1 VLGLC
6 VAEKSKSER
15 VEESKG
21 QEVAGRIGLRE
32 AVELANVAAGLEVER
47 VGVVPV
53 TRREIAEGAGIG
65 VGPGRRTRPSVVVGL
80 PGTPTPVRRPGSA
93 KVVTLD
99 EMAALAAAYR
109 GEGKTVVFTNGC
121 FDLLHVGH
129 VTYLEQAATLGDVL
143 VVAVN
148 SDESVR
154 RLGKGSERPIVSEA
168 DRTAMLAAL
177 ACVDHILIFEEA
189 TPHRLLEAIRPDVL
203 VKGGTYAVE
212 QVVGHEIVERF
223 GGRVCVTGMRP
234 GVSTTKLVAE
244 IRRSPESRV
253 QSRGWRAEG

>member
-1 VLGLC
+1 
-6 VAEKSKSER
+6 
-15 VEESKG
+15 
-21 QEVAGRIGLRE
+21 
-32 AVELANVAAGLEVER
+32 
-47 VGVVPV
+47 
-53 TRREIAEGAGIG
+53 
-65 VGPGRRTRPSVVVGL
+65 
-80 PGTPTPVRRPGSA
+80 
-93 KVVTLD
+93 
-99 EMAALAAAYR
+99 
-109 GEGKTVVFTNGC
+109 
-121 FDLLHVGH
+121 
-129 VTYLEQAATLGDVL
+129 
-143 VVAVN
+143 
-148 SDESVR
+148 
-154 RLGKGSERPIVSEA
+154 
-168 DRTAMLAAL
+168 MLAAL